1 MIPLRFDAMRELIRQ
16 AGENDNIS
24 TVYVIDKDN
33 RFYGAIDLKDLIIA
47 REGTLLD
54 DIVSTSYP
62 YVTDHEKIDD
72 CIEQIKDY
80 AEDSIPVLTG
90 EKELIGVITSQDLVE
105 VVDDAMGEDYAKLAG
120 LTAEEDLEETT
131 KESMK
136 KRLPWLM
143 ILLIL
148 GLGVSS
154 VVGIFE
160 TVVAVIP
167 VVMCFQSL
175 ILDMAGNVGTQSLAV
190 TIRVLVDENLTGKQK
205 VHLVIKE
212 MRVGLLNGLFL
223 GTLAFILLDCMYGF
237 QAESG
242 TTCICHLR
250 LCRTGTDDCHGHFQ
264 SGGNLDSDV
273 LP

>member
-1 MIPLRFDAMRELIRQ
+1 
-16 AGENDNIS
+16 
-24 TVYVIDKDN
+24 
-33 RFYGAIDLKDLIIA
+33 
-47 REGTLLD
+47 
-54 DIVSTSYP
+54 
-62 YVTDHEKIDD
+62 
-72 CIEQIKDY
+72 
-80 AEDSIPVLTG
+80 
-90 EKELIGVITSQDLVE
+90 
-105 VVDDAMGEDYAKLAG
+105 MGEDYAKLAG

-160 TVVAVIP
+160 AVVAVIP

-223 GTLAFILLDCMYGF
+223 GTLAFIFIGLYGF
-237 QAESG
+237 
-242 TTCICHLR
+242 
-250 LCRTGTDDCHGHFQ
+250 
-264 SGGNLDSDV
+264 
-273 LP
+273 